1 MIFNKYNNYKEFSD
15 DKINLEQLID
25 LIKEHPLR
33 DEIVRLRNLE
43 YKSDEYNTLK
53 SKLISI
59 THMVHLMI
67 KRKY

>member
-43 YKSDEYNTLK
+43 YKVMNT
-53 SKLISI
+53 I
-59 THMVHLMI
+59 HWN
-67 KRKY
+67 RNW